1 MRDISNISV
10 TPAQLTASLASLT
23 HGPYTDLG
31 TAAAADLAA
40 ETIRYLNDAAPM
52 GGITDPGTVAAVT
65 ANLATAASRLPRL
78 LTAISE
84 WLAAETAAGRI
95 ADDQDRS
102 PAELAVLVSQAAESA
117 GTLAATLAGLHEFT
131 VALHAD
137 APAVPAA

>member
-1 MRDISNISV
+1 MRDISNIMV

-23 HGPYTDLG
+23 HGPYTDLS

-65 ANLATAASRLPRL
+65 ANLATAARRLPQL

-84 WLAAETAAGRI
+84 WLETEAAAGRI
-95 ADDQDRS
+95 TDDRGR
-102 PAELAVLVSQAAESA
+102 PAAQLTELVSQAAESA
-117 GTLAATLAGLHEFT
+117 DALASTLAGLHRLT
-131 VALHAD
+131 ATMHSGA
-137 APAVPAA
+137 AVPAA

>member
-23 HGPYTDLG
+23 HGPYTDLS

-40 ETIRYLNDAAPM
+40 ETIRYLNDAAPK

-84 WLAAETAAGRI
+84 WLGTETAAGRI
-95 ADDQDRS
+95 ADHQDRS
-102 PAELAVLVSQAAESA
+102 PAELAALVTQATESA
-117 GTLAATLAGLHEFT
+117 GTLAATLAELHKFT
-131 VALHAD
+131 AAMHAD
-137 APAVPAA
+137 AAVPAA

>member
-1 MRDISNISV
+1 MRDISNIMV

-23 HGPYTDLG
+23 DGPYTDLS

-65 ANLATAASRLPRL
+65 ANLATAAHRLPQL

-84 WLAAETAAGRI
+84 WVETEAAAGRI
-95 ADDQDRS
+95 TDDRGR
-102 PAELAVLVSQAAESA
+102 PAAQLTELVSQAAESA
-117 GTLAATLAGLHEFT
+117 DALASTLAGLHRLT
-131 VALHAD
+131 ATMHSGA
-137 APAVPAA
+137 AVPAA

>member
-1 MRDISNISV
+1 MREISNISV

-23 HGPYTDLG
+23 HGPYTDLS

-65 ANLATAASRLPRL
+65 ANLATAAYRLPRL

-95 ADDQDRS
+95 AADHGR
-102 PAELAVLVSQAAESA
+102 PAAQLTDLVAEAAESA
-117 GTLAATLAGLHEFT
+117 DALAATLASLHRLT
-131 VALHAD
+131 ATMHAD
-137 APAVPAA
+137 AAVPAA

>member
-1 MRDISNISV
+1 MRDISNIMV

-23 HGPYTDLG
+23 HGPYTDLS

-65 ANLATAASRLPRL
+65 ANLATAAYRLPQL

-84 WLAAETAAGRI
+84 WLETEAAAGRI
-95 ADDQDRS
+95 ADDHGQ
-102 PAELAVLVSQAAESA
+102 PAAQLTELVTQAAESA
-117 GTLAATLAGLHEFT
+117 DALAATLAGLHRLT
-131 VALHAD
+131 ATMHSGA
-137 APAVPAA
+137 AVPAA